1 MNYHHNYNVH
11 EGNHTY
17 YNKASDIL
25 QIGEHQFAK
34 TRLINQ
40 WINVMLLAWT
50 SATNCA
56 HIYNLTF
63 HNSTLHLQDK
73 WQFNLEVTSDQ
84 VYDGFTLLSL
94 LEDCGSR
101 GATLTVPHTGL
112 AKNRFT
118 GAVQARNNRLRLCAQ
133 PELFH
138 YCLKCTRFFPG
149 TRIVITAL
157 EFN

>member
-1 MNYHHNYNVH
+1 MNYHHNYSVH
-11 EGNHTY
+11 EGNRAY

-25 QIGEHQFAK
+25 QIGEHQFAE

-40 WINVMLLAWT
+40 WINMMLLSWT

-56 HIYNLTF
+56 RIYNLTF
-63 HNSTLHLQDK
+63 QNSALHLQDK

-84 VYDGFTLLSL
+84 VYNAFTLLSL
-94 LEDCGSR
+94 LKDCGNQK
-101 GATLTVPHTGL
+101 AILTVPHTRL
-112 AKNRFT
+112 AKNWFT
-118 GAVQARNNRLRLCAQ
+118 GAVQMHNNCLCLCAQ

-138 YCLKCTRFFPG
+138 YCLKCTQFFPG
-149 TRIVITAL
+149 TRIFTTL